1 MKKGDPA
8 QIEAKGRN
16 IAVPQAHGG
25 VARFSFDELC
35 DRPLGAAD
43 FIRIARAYHTV
54 IVDTIPV
61 LDPSQR
67 NQARRLVWLID
78 ALYERKVKLIASAEA
93 EPQALYVEGDFSNEF
108 ERTASRMIE
117 MRGQDYL
124 AAPHGGEG
132 SDKGPDSPIGELEH
146 EAQQA

>member
-1 MKKGDPA
+1 MPH
-8 QIEAKGRN
+8 
-16 IAVPQAHGG
+16 AHGG
-25 VARFSFDELC
+25 VALFSFDDLC

-43 FIRIARAYHTV
+43 YIRIARAFHTIV
-54 IVDTIPV
+54 IDTIPV

-93 EPQALYVEGDFSNEF
+93 QPHELYTEGDFANEF

-117 MRGQDYL
+117 MRSEAYL
-124 AAPHGGEG
+124 ALPHGGEG
-132 SDKGPDSPIGELEH
+132 PRES
-146 EAQQA
+146 